1 MQIQAKTTFSTNP
14 KDIFK
19 SAKKILEKPNRKKGS
34 SKTNYDFFRS
44 LWHAVAS

>member
-19 SAKKILEKPNRKKGS
+19 SAKKILEKPNRK
-34 SKTNYDFFRS
+34 TNYDFFRS